1 MRGSAPA
8 SASASYAPASTPLW
22 RVPTA
27 ALLGPYSDPRK
38 VNRASGSR
46 LPSDATALSL
56 AIQEQI
62 GANRPKP
69 RVDIFRQ
76 NDEEHWPDGI
86 DAINR
91 SAAYLYANAIRRSTQ
106 SSYGSAWNGWEFFCT
121 RYCMDPLRA
130 TEDTFIQYATWSST
144 RVQSSSIKQYLSAI
158 RSQIADWG
166 IALQSSDEMPR
177 LKRILRGLEAV
188 QDLGK
193 EGRVRCPITGEVMRR
208 LKATFSFGSANET
221 MLWAAYCIAFFG
233 WLRPSEFSSRQTRT
247 KGLSQPLRSSAITQ
261 STATAN
267 NLVLQLPVTKTSD
280 HAVNVV
286 IGRGADGLCAIDA
299 FSAYQADLRSRLGDD
314 FRSEYLFHFEGRPA
328 KPYLCYED
336 VLADLRSR
344 LERIGL
350 DASSYAAH
358 SWRIGAATSA
368 SCAGLAPHLIKAMG
382 RWKSNAFELYI
393 QPDLQTRAN
402 VAATLANYKGTP
414 CTFGG
419 AFMALP
425 PLDSSLVRP

>member
-1 MRGSAPA
+1 MRGSAPSAA
-8 SASASYAPASTPLW
+8 SSSYAPASASLF
-22 RVPTA
+22 RVPPT

-38 VNRASGSR
+38 VSRASGSR
-46 LPSDATALSL
+46 LPSEATPLSV

-69 RVDIFRQ
+69 RVDIFRR
-76 NDEEHWPDGI
+76 NDEEHWSDGI

-91 SAAYLYANAIRRSTQ
+91 TAAYLYANAFRVSTQ
-106 SSYGSAWNGWEFFCT
+106 SSYGSAWNGWEFFCS
-121 RYCMDPLRA
+121 RYQMDPLRA
-130 TEDTFIQYATWSST
+130 SEETFIQYVAWSST
-144 RVQSSSIKQYLSAI
+144 RVQAASIKQYLSAI
-158 RSQIADWG
+158 RSQILDWG
-166 IALQSSDEMPR
+166 IVPPSGDEMPR

-193 EGRVRCPITGEVMRR
+193 EGRIRCPITGEVMRR
-208 LKATFSFGSANET
+208 LKATFSSGSANES

-233 WLRPSEFSSRQTRT
+233 WLRPSEFCSRQTRT
-247 KGLSQPLRSSAITQ
+247 KGLSQPLSSAAITQ
-261 STATAN
+261 SAATDN

-280 HAVNVV
+280 RPVNVV

-299 FSAYQADLRSRLGDD
+299 FSAYQADLRSRLGND
-314 FRSEYLFHFEGRPA
+314 FRSDYLFHFEGRPA

-350 DASSYAAH
+350 DASQFAAH

-382 RWKSNAFELYI
+382 RWKSNAFEVYI

-402 VAATLANYKGTP
+402 VASALAGYKGTP

-419 AFMALP
+419 AFVALP
-425 PLDSSLVRP
+425 PLDSSRVRL